1 MQKKLAALGIPVPQ
15 GMQLTF
21 YKPGGCQECS
31 NTGYRS
37 RVALHEVMNMSDELE
52 HLVTGSAT
60 GSDLREAALRGGMV
74 TLRQDGFLKAA
85 QGITTI
91 EEVLRVSA

>member
-1 MQKKLAALGIPVPQ
+1 
-15 GMQLTF
+15 
-21 YKPGGCQECS
+21 
-31 NTGYRS
+31 
-37 RVALHEVMNMSDELE
+37 MSEELE

-91 EEVLRVSA
+91 EAVSYTHLDVYKRQCAHSADRSEVPHSLPMTVSRFRGCLQLMSRILSLIHI